1 MYYTLVIKDKTK
13 SEVMEVC
20 TLAIQYEQVKNEVH
34 CLHSVKSTAV
44 EDAHAFGAAH
54 PGTEMEIW
62 KMKNVDKGTYS
73 LIDWDKKV
81 SWH

>member
-1 MYYTLVIKDKTK
+1 MYYTLVIKNKTK

-44 EDAHAFGAAH
+44 EDAHAFGDAH
-54 PGTEMEIW
+54 PQRDLLF
-62 KMKNVDKGTYS
+62 N
-73 LIDWDKKV
+73 
-81 SWH
+81 